1 MKKIILLLILPLI
14 TTLMVTFIIA
24 EEKPL
29 MINHTSIDTM
39 QYDINNT
46 TSIKKYGAIG
56 NGIADDT
63 LAIQKAINSKSKL
76 FFPKGK
82 YKVSNPIYPRSDS
95 VLISNN
101 ATIYYIK
108 EHGVAIL
115 RPAFYFKNNIHN
127 VDMLGHWIF
136 EGDSPH
142 SNFDRTTAGPDD
154 TYVQGIVIKTN
165 CSNIYIESLEGFNF
179 TGGVFEIGTYPGATP
194 SHNIVVDKIKTYD
207 CWNANLSITNG
218 TNIHIKDI
226 ETYGC
231 ISNPSFAQ
239 AGLDIETN
247 VPSDILENIQIDK
260 ILAYNNEVG
269 FQVLT
274 MTQAQKGVTVNHLTS
289 HNNNDN
295 GVSLINA
302 TDFTAVNIN
311 IFDNSGAGIYIEGT
325 FKNISLNHGKVSNNK
340 NHGILAN
347 MDASAIT
354 ASSKNLTI
362 GLDIYNNHGYGIIL
376 SGTDKY
382 PVKKFICS
390 GKIYDDQTEKTQL
403 TGVDVQNNVH
413 DIHITAEVSGNK
425 YYQVRE

>member
-1 MKKIILLLILPLI
+1 MKKIISLLILPFISIVLI
-14 TTLMVTFIIA
+14 STPITA
-24 EEKPL
+24 EEKP
-29 MINHTSIDTM
+29 IN
-39 QYDINNT
+39 INNL
-46 TSIKKYGAIG
+46 TSIKQFGAIG
-56 NGIADDT
+56 DGLVDDT

-76 FFPKGK
+76 FFPKGR

-95 VLISNN
+95 VLISDN

-108 EHGVAIL
+108 EHGVDVL
-115 RPAFYFKNNIHN
+115 RPAFYFKNSIHN

-165 CSNIYIESLEGFNF
+165 CSYIYIESLEGFNF

-194 SHNIVVDKIKTYD
+194 SHNIVVDKIKTYN
-207 CWNANLSITNG
+207 CWNANISITNG
-218 TNIHIKDI
+218 KNIHIKDI

-239 AGLDIETN
+239 AGFDIETN
-247 VPSDILENIQIDK
+247 VPSDILESIQIDK
-260 ILAYNNEVG
+260 LLTYNNEVG

-274 MTQAQKGVTVNHLTS
+274 MTQAQKGITVNHLTS
-289 HNNNDN
+289 HSNHDN

-302 TDFTAVNIN
+302 TDFTALVANIYN
-311 IFDNSGAGIYIEGT
+311 NSGAGFYIEET
-325 FKNISLNHGKVSNNK
+325 FKNISLNNGNVFNNK

-347 MDASAIT
+347 MNASTIVT
-354 ASSKNLTI
+354 SSESLTI
-362 GLDIYNNHGYGIIL
+362 GLDVYNNHGYGIIL
-376 SGTDKY
+376 SGTYKY

-390 GKIYDDQTEKTQL
+390 GKIYDDQTKKTQL
-403 TGVDVQNNVH
+403 TGIEVKNNVL
-413 DIHITAEVSGNK
+413 DIHITSEVYGNK
-425 YYQVRE
+425 YYQVRK